1 MKEPMKETGGFLSY
15 SSITFFFS
23 WGFVLVRMVLINQNL
38 FSDSRRTL
46 VLKLKNCSDN
56 WSLFGAISDTRT
68 TLEQTH
74 GLHRCKFSLDC
85 ILLHPSADL
94 K

>member
-1 MKEPMKETGGFLSY
+1 
-15 SSITFFFS
+15 
-23 WGFVLVRMVLINQNL
+23 VRMVLINQNL

-68 TLEQTH
+68 ILGTNEM
-74 GLHRCKFSLDC
+74 DC
-85 ILLHPSADL
+85 IGVNFPWIAFCCTHQPT
-94 K
+94 